1 MKTNKAVLQ
10 IDLLS
15 QEYSFRTIEGLQQYI
30 GGETL
35 ANYLLK
41 SYIEKNDLSDF
52 TSYFS
57 LVSGPLNGLFPYTS
71 KAVATYLN
79 GFDTYSYVGGGSPG
93 GFLNLSN
100 LYAIEIHN
108 KSEKPVYLEIKKGEV
123 KFLENVSN
131 IRSLGLSGRRFIFEF
146 NSDVFCDGAFS
157 YGKNHLDNN
166 LQGLVFSFDN
176 EYLIKDLDDYFDVV
190 TKIRDREKELLV
202 TRSTNYSCLGCPVA
216 CDFSTRVDNIK
227 TSTLTKS
234 LVGCGFADSIYKDIN
249 LVFLCFQ
256 SIGFSYN
263 HDFLEAFPQIAGK
276 LNKNLSEILSSYRK

>member
-10 IDLLS
+10 INLLS
-15 QEYSFRTIEGLQQYI
+15 QEYSFRTIEGLSDYI
-30 GGETL
+30 GGEPL

-41 SYIEKNDLSDF
+41 SYIEKNDLSPL

-57 LVSGPLNGLFPYTS
+57 LVSGPLNGLFPFTS

-79 GFDTYSYVGGGSPG
+79 GYDYYSYIGGGSAG
-93 GFLNLSN
+93 GFLNLAN
-100 LYAIEIHN
+100 LYALEIQN

-123 KFLENVSN
+123 KFFENISN

-146 NSDVFCDGAFS
+146 TSDVFCDGVFS
-157 YGKNHLDNN
+157 YGKNHLNNN
-166 LQGLVFSFDN
+166 LKGLVFSFDS
-176 EYLIKDLDDYFDVV
+176 EYVIKDLDDYADVV
-190 TKIRDREKELLV
+190 AKIRDREKELII
-202 TRSTNYSCLGCPVA
+202 TRSTNYSCLGCPMA
-216 CDFSTRVDNIK
+216 CDFSTRIDNNK

-234 LVGCGFADSIYKDIN
+234 LIGCGFADSIYNDIN

-263 HDFLEAFPQIAGK
+263 HDFLEAFPQVAGK
-276 LNKNLSEILSSYRK
+276 LNKNLSEILATYKK